1 MSLQPQAIPAIP
13 EETARVARA
22 IFPAGNRYMQ
32 VRDELG
38 TIYTDEQ
45 FVTLYPAGGQFAE
58 QPWRI
63 ALLLVMQYMEN
74 YTDRQA
80 AEAMR
85 TRIDW
90 KYVLSLEL
98 TDPGFDFSVFSEFR
112 QRLLAGGQ
120 EEVLL
125 NTLLHLCRERGWL
138 KERGK
143 QRTDSTHVLAAI
155 RTMNR
160 LECVAETLR
169 ATLNSLAVVVPDWL
183 RAQVPIEWYERYGTR
198 TEEYRF
204 PKEETKRQALT
215 EHIGADGW
223 ALLSVISSVDA
234 PTWLS
239 EVPAVEVLRRVWV
252 QQFWMDEGVVR
263 WRSDQDIP
271 PASILISSPYDPEA
285 HLSIKRSTVWTG
297 YKVHLTE
304 TCDADLPHLLI
315 HVETTPATT
324 QDMEMTGTI
333 HQALAGKHLLPAEH
347 AMDTGY
353 VDGEHLVTSQNTYGV
368 DLLGPVT
375 SSPSW
380 QARAGQGF
388 DHAGFTIDWQAK
400 QATCPQGNISRKW
413 TLKQDRTVP
422 EVIRIQFG
430 KQDCLACP
438 CRSQCTTA
446 TSNPRQLVVRPQAQ
460 FEAIQAAR
468 QRQHTQEFKERYAIR
483 AGIEGTISQGV
494 RAFDLRR
501 SRYIGLAKTHVQHV
515 ITATAI
521 NLSRL
526 LAWLM
531 GMPLDGTRVSRF
543 AALAA

>member
-1 MSLQPQAIPAIP
+1 MSLQPQAIPPVP

-22 IFPAGNRYMQ
+22 IFPAGNRYMHL
-32 VRDELG
+32 RDELG
-38 TIYTDEQ
+38 TVYTDEQ
-45 FVTLYPAGGQFAE
+45 FAALYAAGGQFAE

-63 ALLLVMQYMEN
+63 ALLLVLQFMEN
-74 YTDRQA
+74 STDRQA

-112 QRLLAGGQ
+112 QRLLATGQ

-125 NTLLHLCRERGWL
+125 NTLLQLCRERGYIR
-138 KERGK
+138 ERGK

-169 ATLNSLAVVVPDWL
+169 AALNTLAVVVPDWL
-183 RAQVPIEWYERYGTR
+183 RAQVPVEWYERYGSR

-204 PKEETKRQALT
+204 PKEASKRQALT
-215 EHIGADGW
+215 EQIGADGW
-223 ALLSVISSVDA
+223 ALLSAIRSPDA
-234 PTWLS
+234 PGWLA
-239 EVPAVEVLRRVWV
+239 EVPALEIVRRVWV
-252 QQFWMDEGVVR
+252 QQFWMDDEIIR
-263 WRSDQDIP
+263 WRRDQDIP
-271 PASILISSPYDPEA
+271 PASLLISSPYDPEA

-304 TCDADLPHLLI
+304 TCDEDLPHLLI
-315 HVETTPATT
+315 HVETTSATT

-333 HQALAGKHLLPAEH
+333 HQALADKRLLPSEH

-353 VDGEHLVTSQNTYGV
+353 VDGAHLVTSQTTYGV
-368 DLLGPVT
+368 ELLGPVT
-375 SSPSW
+375 TSPSW
-380 QARAGQGF
+380 QAKAGQGF
-388 DHAGFTIDWQAK
+388 DHAGFTIDWQTK

-413 TLKQDRTVP
+413 TLKQDGTTP

-430 KQDCLACP
+430 KQDCLNCP
-438 CRSQCTTA
+438 CRNQCTTA
-446 TSNPRQLVVRPQAQ
+446 ISNPRQLVVRPQAQ
-460 FEAIQAAR
+460 FEAIQMAR
-468 QRQHTQEFKERYAIR
+468 QRQQTQEFKDRYAIR
-483 AGIEGTISQGV
+483 AGVEGTISQGV

-501 SRYIGLAKTHVQHV
+501 SRYIGLVKTHLQHV
-515 ITATAI
+515 ITATAL
-521 NLSRL
+521 NVSRL

-531 GMPLDGTRVSRF
+531 GVPLDGTRVSRF